1 VSGYSCEDHFHEIDT
16 FIHCDQSLA
25 VILESDLTVNM
36 LCDIGCP
43 ILHNNVRYNCRVFCL
58 DRKIVLIRPKISL
71 ADDGNYREKR
81 FFTPWNYRDRTLHDH
96 TLSDVLR
103 KITKQTTVPIGLAV
117 LTTEETTIASEMCE
131 ELWTADS
138 PHINLYLSGVE
149 IVSNGSGSHHE
160 LRKLDSRIALM
171 TNSTQKCGGAY
182 MYSNLRG
189 CDGNRL
195 YFDGSSLICM
205 NGQILTQAS
214 QFSLNDVE
222 VITAAIDLE
231 SIRSHRGGINSLQ
244 EQSSHVVQLPTID
257 IRHFSLRP
265 DRIKSAYDVE
275 QSSLTSLV
283 IDGASVDA
291 LSNHTVRRSTPEE
304 ECCLGPACWL
314 WDYLRRSGAAGFLLP
329 LSGGADSASVASI
342 VHVSSLTTVLHVIL
356 IVIGC
361 IISNIAILNTYH
373 PFIYVIIPSSPSILD
388 AYTG

>member
-1 VSGYSCEDHFHEIDT
+1 MSGYSCEDHFHEIDT

-96 TLSDVLR
+96 ALSDVLR

-117 LTTEETTIASEMCE
+117 LATEETTIASEMCE

-244 EQSSHVVQLPTID
+244 EQSSHVIQLPTID
-257 IRHFSLRP
+257 IRYFSLRP
-265 DRIKSAYDVE
+265 DRVKSANEE

-283 IDGASVDA
+283 IDDDASTDII
-291 LSNHTVRRSTPEE
+291 SNHTLRRSTPEE

-342 VHVSSLTTVLHVIL
+342 VHVSSLTIEEEDSSHVCTVVYYCML
-356 IVIGC
+356 
-361 IISNIAILNTYH
+361 
-373 PFIYVIIPSSPSILD
+373 F
-388 AYTG
+388 

>member
-1 VSGYSCEDHFHEIDT
+1 MSGYSCEDHFHEIDT

-117 LTTEETTIASEMCE
+117 LATEETTIASEMCE

-283 IDGASVDA
+283 IDGASADA

-342 VHVSSLTTVLHVIL
+342 VHVSSLTTVLQVIL
-356 IVIGC
+356 IVLGQYLSSIHICDYTLLSIHPRC
-361 IISNIAILNTYH
+361 ISRLGDVS
-373 PFIYVIIPSSPSILD
+373 F
-388 AYTG
+388 GG